1 MTFVLLS
8 YAKEPVFWEDGDQ
21 VGAVLEGLKNDD
33 PDEFT
38 RYMRSQG
45 NKRWYDC
52 WLSNDR
58 SWPHPNRI
66 MVDITRLDPYTQVD
80 WMPEINQLGLYVE
93 SEGLMEY
100 LKEYCGSVMYYHEA
114 D

>member
-1 MTFVLLS
+1 MKFVLLS
-8 YAKEPVFWEDGDQ
+8 YAKEPVFWDDGDK
-21 VGAVLEGLKNDD
+21 VGGILEDLEENDQE
-33 PDEFT
+33 EFS
-38 RYMRSQG
+38 RYMRSIG
-45 NKRWYDC
+45 NQRWYSC
-52 WLSNDR
+52 WKESNK

-93 SEGLMEY
+93 SEGLMDY
-100 LKEYCGSVMYYHEA
+100 LKEYCGSVMYYHET